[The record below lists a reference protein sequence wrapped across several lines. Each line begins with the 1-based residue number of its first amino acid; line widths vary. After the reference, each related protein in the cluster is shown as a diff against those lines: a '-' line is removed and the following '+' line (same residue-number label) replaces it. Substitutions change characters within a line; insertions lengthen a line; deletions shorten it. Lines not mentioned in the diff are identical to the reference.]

1 MTRQDFIKAL
11 CQLELWELEEL
22 ARIVEANAPVD
33 YEWKML
39 EAYADFVVD
48 AAESGV
54 IV

>member
-1 MTRQDFIKAL
+1 MKAL

-33 YEWKML
+33 YEWQML
-39 EAYADFVVD
+39 EAYADFVAD